1 MTNRSNDSRLEEL
14 QKTYGVKPC
23 RDKEEFFSNT
33 DIIVL
38 AFKPKD
44 AAESIENI
52 REYVKDQLVISVI
65 AGLTIHTI
73 QQYFGRKLTIIR
85 AMPNTS
91 AAIQQSAT
99 GFSAS
104 SEASEAEIRTAKSF
118 WKQSEKRRALKKN
131 TLTPSQPLPEAVPP
145 MCTGMS
151 KQWKRPPFKPACR
164 KKRQKS

>member
-104 SEASEAEIRTAKSF
+104 IILQARAKLPTVQRAPRRPGVGDAERGRSQGRESASHTAV
-118 WKQSEKRRALKKN
+118 RLCRCAPDP
-131 TLTPSQPLPEAVPP
+131 LTGCGHQ
-145 MCTGMS
+145 TG
-151 KQWKRPPFKPACR
+151 RDPC
-164 KKRQKS
+164 

>member
-1 MTNRSNDSRLEEL
+1 MKKIGFIGRINGGSNGERTAAKRNDSPGHIYMTNRSNDSRRRAP
-14 QKTYGVKPC
+14 KTYGVKPC

-91 AAIQQSAT
+91 A
-99 GFSAS
+99 FSN
-104 SEASEAEIRTAKSF
+104 
-118 WKQSEKRRALKKN
+118 RR
-131 TLTPSQPLPEAVPP
+131 PV
-145 MCTGMS
+145 
-151 KQWKRPPFKPACR
+151 FR
-164 KKRQKS
+164 KLRGE